1 VAMYRGR
8 VGVPF
13 AVAAV
18 RRTRVWLHRHSTRI
32 YGPNPKNAWR
42 SWIAG
47 ERIAISGVPTPGA
60 IRRLREEGVTHV
72 VNCRAKPQT
81 FVSQDL
87 AVERFV
93 FGRDHVA
100 HAPMWD
106 RGGFQPP
113 RLWSDAVRFA
123 ASALDNDP
131 TARVL
136 IHCHQG
142 RRRSVMVAY
151 AVLRLRGRTPDE
163 AARAI
168 TQGRVEAVLVPTYQ
182 HSVEEWLAT
191 SHRAGPGWP
200 DSPPGLSRDRR

>member
-1 VAMYRGR
+1 MAG

-13 AVAAV
+13 AVVAV
-18 RRTRVWLHRHSTRI
+18 RRARVWLHRHSTRI
-32 YGPNPKNAWR
+32 YGPSPKNAQR

-47 ERIAISGVPTPGA
+47 ERIAISGVPTPSA

-72 VNCRAKPQT
+72 VNCRARPQT

-93 FGRDHVA
+93 FGRDNVA

-106 RGGFQPP
+106 RGGIQPH
-113 RLWSDAVRFA
+113 RLWSDAARFA
-123 ASALDNDP
+123 ASALDDDP
-131 TARVL
+131 AARVL

-182 HSVEEWLAT
+182 RSVEEWLAT
-191 SHRAGPGWP
+191 SHRARP
-200 DSPPGLSRDRR
+200 S